1 MALNNTYER
10 KVRANPTA
18 LNPNQHYVQEYDAD
32 AELAKGLTA
41 LTTKAIDIYAKLDY
55 EAAERDTQEELNKRQ
70 TEQKD
75 ALRRANLIE
84 EPRAREDFYNKE
96 MEKINKKYG
105 KSIDDRFAADYN
117 RQVAQDDDVAKL
129 DLYFNRD
136 KDLQSENK
144 KRAAAYRDKMAEQA
158 AGADAAYS
166 AVLDTRVKADLDNQ
180 LKNGAISRFE
190 YTQAWDD
197 YTKKKQLNNLN
208 HRLIVDP
215 EGLDADLAQN
225 TYGMNQKDLDSWRT
239 KTNNALKNRKMEADL
254 KAEMMISQNTEQAI
268 NFINNAKMPPQNLL
282 NTLPEKVQKGLQ
294 EKYNYALQGEDVPTD
309 VNVYDHLQTMLTQD
323 PARFKRANLY
333 EYIGDLSEK
342 DFKTF
347 QALQSSVV
355 TTKGGK
361 SSADPTIKRAQD
373 LMALAYA
380 KAGIKKDDAEGKYH
394 FNSAYEAEVSDFI
407 SEHKRKPTRQ
417 EDEAIINRLVKETQL
432 QSKHWFTYASD
443 KQTWNLNPEDYT
455 KAYVPLKDI
464 KQGTRDNITRF
475 LAGQNIDLG
484 SLTANER
491 NEWIEKV
498 AGTLSLPRY
507 MQSQAMSERL
517 MELRTYLSNKR

>member
-18 LNPNQHYVQEYDAD
+18 LNPNQHYMQEYDAD

-55 EAAERDTQEELNKRQ
+55 EAAERDTKEELSNRQ

-75 ALRRANLIE
+75 ALRRANMIE
-84 EPRAREDFYNKE
+84 EPRAREAFYNKE

-105 KSIDDRFAADYN
+105 KSIDDRFAGDYN
-117 RQVAQDDDVAKL
+117 RQVKQDDDVALL

-144 KRAAAYRDKMAEQA
+144 KRAAAFREKMAEQA
-158 AGADAAYS
+158 AGADAAYQ
-166 AVLDTRVKADLDNQ
+166 AVLDTRVKGDLDNQ
-180 LKNGAISRFE
+180 LKNGTISRFE
-190 YTQAWDD
+190 YNQAWEE
-197 YTKKKQLNNLN
+197 YGKKKTLNNLN

-215 EGLDADLAQN
+215 EGLDADLSQN
-225 TYGMNQKDLDSWRT
+225 AYGMNQKDLDTWRT

-254 KAEMMISQNTEQAI
+254 KAEMIMSQNTEQALS
-268 NFINNAKMPPQNLL
+268 FIDNAKMPPQNLL

-309 VNVYDHLQTMLTQD
+309 VNVYDHLQTVLTQD
-323 PARFKRANLY
+323 PARFKRINLY

-347 QALQSSVV
+347 QALQASVV

-361 SSADPTIKRAQD
+361 SNTDPSIKRAQD
-373 LMALAYA
+373 LMALAYK
-380 KAGIKKDDAEGKYH
+380 KAGIKKDDAEAKYH

-407 SEHKRKPTRQ
+407 AEHKRKPTRQ
-417 EDEAIINRLVKETQL
+417 EDEAIINRLTKETAL

-443 KQTWNLNPEDYT
+443 KQTWSLEPEDMQ
-455 KAYVPLKDI
+455 KAYVPLKEI
-464 KQGTRDNITRF
+464 KEDTRNNINRF
-475 LAGQNIDLG
+475 LLSQNIDLS
-484 SLTANER
+484 SLSANER
-491 NEWIEKV
+491 NGWIEKV

-517 MELRTYLSNKR
+517 KELRTFLSNKR

>member
-55 EAAERDTQEELNKRQ
+55 EAAERDTQEELSNRQ

-75 ALRRANLIE
+75 ALRRANMIE
-84 EPRAREDFYNKE
+84 EPRAREAFYNKE

-105 KSIDDRFAADYN
+105 KSIDDRFAGDYN
-117 RQVAQDDDVAKL
+117 RQVKQDDDVALL

-144 KRAAAYRDKMAEQA
+144 KRAAAFREKMAEQA
-158 AGADAAYS
+158 AGADAAYQ
-166 AVLDTRVKADLDNQ
+166 AVLDTRVKGDLDNQ
-180 LKNGAISRFE
+180 LKNGTISRFE
-190 YTQAWDD
+190 YNQAWEE
-197 YTKKKQLNNLN
+197 YGKKKTLNSLN

-225 TYGMNQKDLDSWRT
+225 AYGMNQKDLDTWRT

-309 VNVYDHLQTMLTQD
+309 VNVYDHLQTVLTQD
-323 PARFKRANLY
+323 PARFKRINLY
-333 EYIGDLSEK
+333 EYVGDLSEK

-347 QALQSSVV
+347 QALQASVV

-361 SSADPTIKRAQD
+361 SNTDPSIKRAQD
-373 LMALAYA
+373 LMALAYQ
-380 KAGIKKDDAEGKYH
+380 KAGIKKDDAEAKYH

-407 SEHKRKPTRQ
+407 AEHKRKPTRQ
-417 EDEAIINRLVKETQL
+417 EDEAIINRLTKETAL

-443 KQTWNLNPEDYT
+443 KQTWSLEPEDMQ
-455 KAYVPLKDI
+455 KAYVPLKEI
-464 KQGTRDNITRF
+464 KEDTRNNINRF
-475 LAGQNIDLG
+475 LLSQNIDLSG
-484 SLTANER
+484 LSANER
-491 NEWIEKV
+491 NGWIEKV

-517 MELRTYLSNKR
+517 MELRTFLSNKR